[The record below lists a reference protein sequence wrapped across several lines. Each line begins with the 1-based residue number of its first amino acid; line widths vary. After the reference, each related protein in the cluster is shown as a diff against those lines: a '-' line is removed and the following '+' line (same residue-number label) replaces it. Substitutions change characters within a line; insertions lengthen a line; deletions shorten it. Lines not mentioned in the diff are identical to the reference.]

1 MYPES
6 IPIDYTG
13 YGPTGTGYRPTVGA
27 MRRQM
32 ENKYR
37 TNRNADMMS
46 YVDPSVNAAVG
57 VASRAFMGA
66 DNDPAKV
73 RDYMNNSA
81 QGQMIRDGAMM
92 MRRNGML
99 GAGNPINY
107 SHNIT
112 RGITGGGFTTD
123 IVGRDPNGR
132 SMLGLDQRVQGNGLL
147 AERVTQRFQKG
158 LLDNLYGK
166 DQLADPSKLSGF
178 DMEEA
183 SGVAATI
190 MRRGG
195 VGKAATYIKGADA
208 QTRVNAA
215 RDAATPEMRD
225 KLAGVN
231 VGSNAE
237 LAKLAESTQ
246 DPKLKKEL
254 SRLAQSTDAVVTD
267 DGAAKKVAGV
277 VKEVTKGMAALSDMY
292 GELSAPELHQ
302 MLESISGTQIVN
314 KQQAKQATNMAN
326 TMRNSAEALG
336 MDPRAYTDYAQ
347 QAQLNFHQKFM
358 TSGGFDA
365 RSETTAKGASAPI
378 SAQIERDAASAAL
391 MSQNATAV
399 GAALGYD
406 MTGTTKTAM
415 EISADMQQQQDQS
428 QASSRGEAMV
438 RGGLSNILD
447 PAKRKKAE
455 ELLAAKGA
463 TTDAT
468 ERETYENQLRALAGR
483 EFGGKSQTFE
493 AADASNAGAA
503 MKAKGYVDP
512 AQIESSQAADLAAL
526 NTSVIAQVGI
536 HKLGMDEAGAS
547 NFSKRILGKLG
558 KTGMVDLAK
567 IANQPD
573 QVGDQKITA
582 KDRNDQI
589 RNLLAESGMSEDEIN
604 DTRSKLFD
612 SETGRFKDQEV
623 GKLLSERTG
632 QVSYGGMGTYEKRKA
647 AEGRLAQQGTNS
659 NRNKIGADGKGNVTA
674 AGIVNAMVKGAIGD
688 PGDDETIGLTLQA
701 LKAEGQTSMMVDAKD
716 ADGKT
721 IMEHGKVKQI
731 NALDGVATNIDLSQ
745 NVSANAVESLTKVNG
760 GKDLGILK
768 KFGYKDN
775 AEMEEKT
782 KDAVE
787 REKLLEYI
795 RTGTDIQLTGDNKNA
810 TAISD
815 DTLQSVRDSK
825 DGPEAIM
832 RKRVGALALSGV
844 EGGVKYTADK
854 VGAKS
859 SEGGFFSGYGGRQF
873 THMENNRKFV
883 TAAQNINSAD
893 AETMKY
899 IGEVNKDGGLGKSM
913 EEQLKSL
920 KEAQGKGID
929 TVIARDPTT
938 GKEVTNNTADSIAK
952 LEAAIAKLAGATAV
966 ANGSSAVQEMR
977 VTHLHIDNVADL
989 KKS

>member
-254 SRLAQSTDAVVTD
+254 TRLAQSTDAVVTND
-267 DGAAKKVAGV
+267 AASKKVAGV

-292 GELSAPELHQ
+292 GELSSTELHQ
-302 MLESISGTQIVN
+302 MLESVSGQQITN
-314 KQQAKQATNMAN
+314 KQQARHAARMVNE
-326 TMRNSAEALG
+326 MRNGAEAAG
-336 MDPRAYTDYAQ
+336 MDPRAFMDYAQ
-347 QAQLNFHQKFM
+347 QSQAGFNQAYDAAAGRDGRTGTYSKAATANLHGQIMKDSLAGAK
-358 TSGGFDA
+358 TSENAAAYGREHGIA
-365 RSETTAKGASAPI
+365 GMEGTAKNADEIA
-378 SAQIERDAASAAL
+378 ADMKQQTLQQIER
-391 MSQNATAV
+391 SQ
-399 GAALGYD
+399 
-406 MTGTTKTAM
+406 
-415 EISADMQQQQDQS
+415 
-428 QASSRGEAMV
+428 GEAML
-438 RGGLSNILD
+438 RGRINEFD
-447 PAKRKKAE
+447 NPEERAKVEA
-455 ELLAAKGA
+455 LLATQAS
-463 TTDAT
+463 TTDASQRYDN
-468 ERETYENQLRALAGR
+468 EQQLRALAGR
-483 EFGGKSQTFE
+483 KFGGVSQTFE
-493 AADASNAGAA
+493 AAAASRAGRLGMDRGNVDATQ
-503 MKAKGYVDP
+503 V
-512 AQIESSQAADLAAL
+512 ESGRRASLAAL
-526 NTSVIAQVGI
+526 NTSTIDNLGMS
-536 HKLGMDEAGAS
+536 KLGMDATQAGD
-547 NFSKRILGKLG
+547 FSRLLMDKLG
-558 KTGMVDLAK
+558 SKMTDVHALATG
-567 IANQPD
+567 PD
-573 QVGDQKITA
+573 QIGDQKISA
-582 KDRNDQI
+582 ADRKNSI
-589 RNLLAESGMSEDEIN
+589 RAYLTKEAQMSEDQARN
-604 DTRSKLFD
+604 FSSTMLDD
-612 SETGRFKDQEV
+612 NGRFKDQKVAEDLMGRV
-623 GKLLSERTG
+623 ANTSWGDKAAAERTAE
-632 QVSYGGMGTYEKRKA
+632 VNA
-647 AEGRLAQQGTNS
+647 ALAQRGMNGA
-659 NRNKIGADGKGNVTA
+659 RDKIGANGDGKITTSA
-674 AGIVNAMVKGAIGD
+674 IVNAMLNKSVGGAEN
-688 PGDDETIGLTLQA
+688 PEVMALTLA
-701 LKAEGQTSMMVDAKD
+701 AMKGEGVEGLGGVETDINMSENISVEAAEK
-716 ADGKT
+716 
-721 IMEHGKVKQI
+721 
-731 NALDGVATNIDLSQ
+731 
-745 NVSANAVESLTKVNG
+745 LTKANG
-760 GKDLGILK
+760 GKDLGLLK

-775 AEMEEKT
+775 ADMAEKT
-782 KDAVE
+782 KDPFE
-787 REKLLEYI
+787 RKKVLDFLDDN
-795 RTGTDIQLTGDNKNA
+795 TDLNLTGDLKNT

-815 DTLQSVRDSK
+815 AALATAANGDT
-825 DGPEAIM
+825 AAAM
-832 RKRVGALALSGV
+832 RKRVGALALSGGI
-844 EGGVKYTADK
+844 EGANYTADA
-854 VGAKS
+854 VGYKT
-859 SEGGFFSGYGGRQF
+859 SEKWFSGGRQF

-893 AETMKY
+893 AETMKN
-899 IGEVNKDGGLGKSM
+899 IGEVNKDGTLGKSM
-913 EEQLKSL
+913 EEQLKAL
-920 KEAQGKGID
+920 KQAEAFKID